1 VRPTTEEGDEPP
13 PPPYAR
19 QDPEPEQTRILQER
33 LAAEAEA
40 AGTLTP
46 SSAQP
51 DVASPARSTHSLSQP
66 ARRPPSPAAEPDDPD
81 VARVWEESQYD
92 EAKRMSLAAERER
105 QELEE
110 AMRLSLAEAE
120 AMGVAPSVAGPSSRP
135 GGMPGG
141 SAGPSAF
148 VVEDVS
154 HRRTASEGTGHRPDL
169 AGDMAGLRIPGDWES
184 SVEDLSGSHLPA
196 PMQPQRTGAAVLQSK
211 NPFLSPQEREEAATV
226 EGATNSIHALAP
238 GLTSRTDSA
247 SNMRQTSSSSLRD
260 TPGSSRTM
268 YAPPLGPP
276 PGSKPLPTVPT
287 VAEPTYAPPAGPPPA
302 HLRSPSAT
310 ELPRLP
316 PRVSPSAFPWDN
328 EGGFGSPLSSPMQA
342 PGPAR
347 TIDQVSTP
355 TASTKPKAPLQF
367 PTGEDPLDMLH
378 DFDTVFLVDDSTSM
392 AGERWNQARAA
403 LMEVADIAARY
414 DDDGVDIYFLNSKR
428 VGKELKAAPDVED
441 LFRGLEPK
449 GATP

>member
-1 VRPTTEEGDEPP
+1 
-13 PPPYAR
+13 
-19 QDPEPEQTRILQER
+19 
-33 LAAEAEA
+33 
-40 AGTLTP
+40 
-46 SSAQP
+46 
-51 DVASPARSTHSLSQP
+51 
-66 ARRPPSPAAEPDDPD
+66 
-81 VARVWEESQYD
+81 
-92 EAKRMSLAAERER
+92 MSLAAERER

-120 AMGVAPSVAGPSSRP
+120 AEAMGVASSVAGPSSRP

-141 SAGPSAF
+141 MPGGSTGRSAF

-154 HRRTASEGTGHRPDL
+154 HRRTASEGTGHRPDI

-184 SVEDLSGSHLPA
+184 SVEDLGGSHLPA

-211 NPFLSPQEREEAATV
+211 NPFLSPQEREEAASV
-226 EGATNSIHALAP
+226 EGATYPIHALASGP
-238 GLTSRTDSA
+238 TSRTDTA

-302 HLRSPSAT
+302 HLRSLSAT
-310 ELPRLP
+310 EPPRLP

-328 EGGFGSPLSSPMQA
+328 EGGLESPLSSSMQA

-347 TIDQVSTP
+347 TIEQLSTP
-355 TASTKPKAPLQF
+355 TALTQPKAPLQF

-403 LMEVADIAARY
+403 LMEVAEVAARY